1 MSETQIA
8 ETGDTS
14 LREDIEKQF
23 DAEVAQTE
31 DVAEELKP
39 VPKLTEGEGDP
50 IVGEVEKEQTT
61 EPDYEPP
68 QEAAEEDKAIKEEL
82 KTEPESSE
90 VEGEEKAPASWSP
103 VEREEWETL
112 TSKAK
117 AAIKRRE
124 KEHDSMLQENAGS
137 RQTYETFSE
146 ISKQYASQIAAEGAT
161 PLSAYKGFMEM
172 AATLQSSNQQ
182 AKAEL
187 ITRFMKN
194 YGVDVTMVDDLLVK
208 GQIQTPEGSQAPEW
222 AKPIIQDFS
231 TRQQQQYE
239 NKTQANTALVND
251 TEAFVA
257 SKEFGKDVRAQ
268 MSAVFTMASN
278 NPGAGTPTLEEAYTE
293 ACQMNPEVRNILVG
307 RENAKKIEEAEKASS
322 SVTDASIG
330 INKTSRQEGELDL
343 RAQLNKAWEAHS

>member
-1 MSETQIA
+1 MSETQVA

-14 LREDIEKQF
+14 LREDLAKQF

-31 DVAEELKP
+31 DAPEELKP
-39 VPKLTEGEGDP
+39 APELTAGEEDP
-50 IVGEVEKEQTT
+50 VVESKEQPT
-61 EPDYEPP
+61 EPEYEPA
-68 QEAAEEDKAIKEEL
+68 QEPVVEDKAVEQEPPEIEEA
-82 KTEPESSE
+82 EA
-90 VEGEEKAPASWSP
+90 EGEEKAPASWSP
-103 VEREEWETL
+103 TEREEWKEL

-124 KEHDSMLQENAGS
+124 KEHDSLLQENASS
-137 RQTYETFSE
+137 RQTYDAFNE
-146 ISKQYASQIAAEGAT
+146 ISNQYASQIAAEGAT

-239 NKTQANTALVND
+239 DRTQANKSLVSE
-251 TEAFVA
+251 TEAFIA

-293 ACQMNPEVRNILVG
+293 ACQMNPEVRNIIVG
-307 RENAKKIEEAEKASS
+307 RENAKKIEEAKKASS

-330 INKTSRQEGELDL
+330 INKNSVPGDDLDL
-343 RAQLNKAWEAHS
+343 RAQLNKAWEQHL